1 MKKIKMMLL
10 MMLAVAGI
18 SSANAQSDSQDK
30 EVLFYESFDKM
41 NGKGGNDGNWNID
54 YSLKMW
60 EFSTKGTINSG
71 WNNTLTDVRPANK
84 CVIIGTT
91 GNLVSPTISNLT
103 DDVVLTFLA
112 GSTKNYNTKLKITIE
127 NGGVFAETDKN
138 VMTIDLPNKEFG
150 TFSFNLKNCSANTKI
165 AFTNPEAFNV
175 LLLDEVKIVNNKK
188 AENGPATGINQVE
201 GTSSKQNYN
210 IYNLNGQKVNNPTKG
225 LYIINGKKVILK

>member
-18 SSANAQSDSQDK
+18 NSAKAQGDSQDK
-30 EVLFYESFDKM
+30 EVLFYESFDNM

-103 DDVVLTFLA
+103 DDVILTFLA
-112 GSTKNYNTKLKITIE
+112 GSTKNYDTKLKITIE
-127 NGGVFAETDKN
+127 NGGVFAETDQHI
-138 VMTIDLPNKEFG
+138 MTIDLPNKEFG

-165 AFTNPEAFNV
+165 AFTNPETFNA

-188 AENGPATGINQVE
+188 AENGPTTGINQVE

-225 LYIINGKKVILK
+225 IYIINGKKIILK

>member
-1 MKKIKMMLL
+1 MMLL

-18 SSANAQSDSQDK
+18 NSANAQGDSQDN
-30 EVLFYESFDKM
+30 EVRFYESFDNM

-54 YSLKMW
+54 YSTSMW

-71 WNNTLTDVRPANK
+71 WTNKSSIIRTDIRPAYK
-84 CVIIGTT
+84 CVVIGTT

-103 DDVVLTFLA
+103 DDVILTFLA

-127 NGGVFAETDKN
+127 NGGVFAETGKN
-138 VMTIDLPNKEFG
+138 IMTIDLPNKEFG

-165 AFTNPEAFNV
+165 AFTNPEAFNA

-188 AENGPATGINQVE
+188 EENGPTTGINHVE
-201 GTSSKQNYN
+201 GTSSKNN
-210 IYNLNGQKVNNPTKG
+210 NKIYNLNGQEVNNPTKG